1 MGNLLFLMGVR
12 GKPCECEGGSC
23 VGLRVPT
30 VLPSFRWTKPGFD
43 LRVSLCF
50 IAIRFASWFSWPPNL
65 LMVFVFASAANS
77 LI

>member
-1 MGNLLFLMGVR
+1 M
-12 GKPCECEGGSC
+12 
-23 VGLRVPT
+23 GLRVPT

-50 IAIRFASWFSWPPNL
+50 IVIRFASWFSWPPNL